1 MSLLPDSRPKLPE
14 NRVREILA
22 QHGIPTAT
30 EPVAILGVRGYYR
43 DTFGKHG
50 VNDVGTYDDAM
61 FLISPQPMIALNANT
76 DPSRLGWN
84 SGVGKPFAVLQPG
97 LWYFRRGPHKAH
109 PRALRQ
115 CTDEEAHNIGI
126 PNEGH
131 FKVERSYG
139 AGDKR
144 NFFES
149 EYFAINIHPGG
160 ENTTSSWGCQ
170 TVPPSQF
177 KQFIERVWGE
187 SIHARQNKIPYLLVE
202 GPLI

>member
-1 MSLLPDSRPKLPE
+1 MSLLPDTRPKLPE

-22 QHGIPTAT
+22 QHGIPTAA

-43 DTFGKHG
+43 DTMGTAGK
-50 VNDVGTYDDAM
+50 NDVGLYDDAA
-61 FLISPQPMIALNANT
+61 FLITPQGMLAFNFNT

-84 SGVGKPFAVLQPG
+84 PGVGKPFAVLRPG

-115 CTDEEAHNIGI
+115 CTDEEARNLGI
-126 PNEGH
+126 PNEGE
-131 FKVERSYG
+131 FEVERSFG
-139 AGDKR
+139 QGDKR
-144 NFFES
+144 NFFETN
-149 EYFAINIHPGG
+149 YFAINIHPGG

-170 TVPPSQF
+170 TLPPSQF

-187 SIHARQNKIPYLLVE
+187 SIHARQNRIPYLLIE